1 MAQIAHKCDTR
12 SLEIM
17 ADPAGADLISF
28 GTGATADDAP
38 PERTMSST
46 LDSLYAGR
54 PEPGYEK
61 NSLANI
67 Q

>member
-1 MAQIAHKCDTR
+1 MAQIAQKCDMR
-12 SLEIM
+12 SLEII

-28 GTGATADDAP
+28 GTGATVDDAP
-38 PERTMSST
+38 PERTMS
-46 LDSLYAGR
+46 AGR